1 MNGMSQLIVA
11 PILLPL
17 VTAAVMLLLGEKH
30 RRIKARLNLLS
41 TFAGLAIA
49 VSLLLWVR
57 TQGQA
62 ESIGVYLPGNWPAPF
77 GIVLVV
83 DHLSALLLTLTGV
96 IGFSA
101 LLFARARWDGAGASF
116 HALFQIQLM
125 GLYGAFLTADL
136 FNLFVFFEVLLAAS
150 YGLLLHGSGRARVR
164 AGL

>member
-1 MNGMSQLIVA
+1 MSGMSQLIIA

-17 VTAAVMLLLGEKH
+17 VTAALMLLLGEKH
-30 RRIKARLNLLS
+30 RRTKARLNLLS

-83 DHLSALLLTLTGV
+83 DHLSALLLTLTGI

-101 LLFARARWDGAGASF
+101 LLFAR
-116 HALFQIQLM
+116 
-125 GLYGAFLTADL
+125 
-136 FNLFVFFEVLLAAS
+136 
-150 YGLLLHGSGRARVR
+150 
-164 AGL
+164 